1 MYRIFA
7 FNPYSGKTAA
17 FDGKAF
23 DTLSDVQ
30 TDLAHIIVDFEI
42 DADHDAADFFTTT
55 GQVYSVERS
64 D

>member
-1 MYRIFA
+1 MYRIFS
-7 FNPYSGKTAA
+7 FNPYSGKSAA

-23 DTLSDVQ
+23 ASLSEVQ

-42 DADHDAADFFTTT
+42 DAEHDAADFFTTT